1 MTLDTT
7 TLGGGCFWCLEAV
20 FRRLAGVSSVVSGYA
35 GGHTP
40 NPTYKEVCTGET
52 GHAEVIQIEYNPK
65 TISYKD
71 LLSVFWQT
79 HDPTTLNRQGN
90 DTGTQYRS
98 VIMPHNEQQNEIAI
112 ESISE
117 WSLKF
122 NDQIVTS
129 IEQYADFHP
138 AEEYHQEYYEHNR
151 EAVYC
156 TLSIRP
162 KIDLL
167 EQKSVLPS
175 KNQGFRHHS

>member
-1 MTLDTT
+1 MTLNTT

-52 GHAEVIQIEYNPK
+52 GHAEVIQIDYAPE
-65 TISYKD
+65 TISYQD

-129 IEQYADFHP
+129 IEPYAHFHP
-138 AEEYHQEYYEHNR
+138 AEEYHQEYYEHNT
-151 EAVYC
+151 EAAYC

-167 EQKSVLPS
+167 KQKNVLPS
-175 KNQGFRHHS
+175 TN